1 MKSNKL
7 IFFYFFSRCDWNPDY
22 FKIINYIGHNN
33 KSKILI
39 QLIIDQ
45 INLF

>member
-1 MKSNKL
+1 MFFFGVIGIQITLKL
-7 IFFYFFSRCDWNPDY
+7 LI
-22 FKIINYIGHNN
+22 IGHNN